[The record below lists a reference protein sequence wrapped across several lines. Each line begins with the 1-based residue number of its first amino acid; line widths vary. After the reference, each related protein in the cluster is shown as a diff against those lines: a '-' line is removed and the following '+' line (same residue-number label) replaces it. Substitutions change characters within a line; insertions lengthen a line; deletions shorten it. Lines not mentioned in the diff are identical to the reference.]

1 MSAGIEAY
9 NLVCSITRLSTGFLQ
24 TAVQTCATLT
34 EVEKLLKIRPG
45 MTVRNAVPGR
55 KRS

>member
-34 EVEKLLKIRPG
+34 EFEKLLKIRPG